1 MVKAHDA
8 SQDHLVE
15 QRYNELLNDS
25 SAINEFLH
33 EAPDATPEELSDYLY
48 KVAQSDIDEE
58 CEK

>member
-1 MVKAHDA
+1 MNQPAIA
-8 SQDHLVE
+8 PNRVE

-48 KVAQSDIDEE
+48 KVATDEVNE
-58 CEK
+58 ETT